1 MVYLITG
8 GCGFI
13 GSHLAEALVS
23 GGNRVRIY
31 DNLSSGY
38 EKNISSIR
46 NKAELIKADIRD
58 LSAITSAMS
67 GVDYVFHGAALV
79 SVFDSVKRPRDN
91 HDINITGTLNVLT
104 AARDKGVKRVV
115 FASSAAVYGNNPE
128 LPKREDMKPEP
139 ESPYGL
145 AKVAAEH
152 YLAVFAKL
160 YGLET
165 VGLRFFNAYG
175 PRQDP
180 DSLYSG
186 VISRFVKAVTDGNP
200 PAVFG
205 DGKQTR
211 DFVFVDDVVQAC
223 ILALHSTGIGKGD
236 VFNIGSGFQTS
247 LLDLLKVL
255 KELNGKS
262 FDIKFYEPRAGD
274 LKHSYA
280 DITLAGQKL
289 LFSPRHDI
297 RTGLK
302 KLLDYIVLRE
312 L

>member
-13 GSHLAEALVS
+13 GSHVAEALVS

-38 EKNISSIR
+38 EKNISSIK
-46 NKAELIKADIRD
+46 NKIELIKADIRD

-79 SVFDSVKRPRDN
+79 SVFDSVKHPLDN

-104 AARDKGVKRVV
+104 AARDKGVKRLV

-128 LPKREDMKPEP
+128 LPKREEMKPEP

-145 AKVAAEH
+145 AKVASEH
-152 YLAVFAKL
+152 YLSVFSKL

-186 VISRFVKAVTDGNP
+186 VISKFVKAVADGNP

-211 DFVFVDDVVQAC
+211 DFVFVDDVVQAS
-223 ILALHSTGIGKGD
+223 ILAIHSTGVGNGD

-247 LLDLLKVL
+247 LIDLLEVL
-255 KELNGKS
+255 KELTGKP
-262 FDIKFYEPRAGD
+262 FDIEFHEPRAGD
-274 LKHSYA
+274 LKHSCA

-302 KLLDYIVLRE
+302 KLLNYIV
-312 L
+312 

>member
-38 EKNISSIR
+38 EKNISSIS

-145 AKVAAEH
+145 AKVASEH

-186 VISRFVKAVTDGNP
+186 VISRFVKAVTEGNP

-223 ILALHSTGIGKGD
+223 ILAMHSTGIGKGD
-236 VFNIGSGFQTS
+236 VFNIGSGSQTS

-262 FDIKFYEPRAGD
+262 FDIEFYEPRAGD

-302 KLLDYIVLRE
+302 KLLDYIV
-312 L
+312 

>member
-13 GSHLAEALVS
+13 GSHVAESLVS

-38 EKNISSIR
+38 EKNISAIR
-46 NKAELIKADIRD
+46 KKAEFIKADIRD
-58 LSAITSAMS
+58 LSAVTSAMS

-79 SVFDSVKRPRDN
+79 SVFDSVKLPRDN

-180 DSLYSG
+180 GSLYSG
-186 VISRFVKAVTDGNP
+186 VISKFVKSMMDGSN

-211 DFVFVDDVVQAC
+211 DFVFVDDVVQATV
-223 ILALHSTGIGKGD
+223 LAMHSAGIGKGD

-255 KELNGKS
+255 KELSGKT
-262 FDIKFYEPRAGD
+262 FDIEFYEARAGD
-274 LKHSYA
+274 LKYSSA
-280 DITLAGQKL
+280 DITLAKQKL
-289 LFSPRHDI
+289 LFTPRHDI

-302 KLLDYIVLRE
+302 KLLNYIV
-312 L
+312 

>member
-13 GSHLAEALVS
+13 GSHVAEALVS

-46 NKAELIKADIRD
+46 NKVELIKADIRD
-58 LSAITSAMS
+58 VSAITSAMS

-91 HDINITGTLNVLT
+91 HDINITGTLNILT
-104 AARDKGVKRVV
+104 AARDKAVKRVV

-186 VISRFVKAVTDGNP
+186 VISRFVKAVLDGNP

-223 ILALHSTGIGKGD
+223 ILAMHLTGIGKGD
-236 VFNIGSGFQTS
+236 VFNIGSGFPTS
-247 LLDLLKVL
+247 LIDLLEVL

-262 FDIKFYEPRAGD
+262 FDIEFHEPRAGD

-280 DITLAGQKL
+280 DIALAGQKL

-302 KLLDYIVLRE
+302 KLLDYIV
-312 L
+312 

>member
-38 EKNISSIR
+38 EKNISSVR

-186 VISRFVKAVTDGNP
+186 VISRFVKAVTDANP

-223 ILALHSTGIGKGD
+223 ILAMHSTGIGKGD

-289 LFSPRHDI
+289 LFSPKHDI

>member
-13 GSHLAEALVS
+13 GSHLAEELVS
-23 GGNRVRIY
+23 EGNSVRIY

-38 EKNISSIR
+38 EKNIATIR
-46 NKAELIKADIRD
+46 NKVEFIKADVRD
-58 LSAITSAMS
+58 LSAINSAMS
-67 GVDYVFHGAALV
+67 GVDNVFHGAALV
-79 SVFDSVKRPRDN
+79 SVFDSVKRPYDN
-91 HDINITGTLNVLT
+91 HDINLTGTLNVLT
-104 AARDKGVKRVV
+104 AARDNGVKRLV

-165 VGLRFFNAYG
+165 VGLRFFNVYG

-180 DSLYSG
+180 GSLYSG
-186 VISRFVKAVTDGNP
+186 VTSRFVKAVMDGDSP
-200 PAVFG
+200 SVFG

-211 DFVFVDDVVQAC
+211 DFIFVDDVVRAC
-223 ILALHSTGIGKGD
+223 ILAMYSTGIGKGD

-255 KELNGKS
+255 KEFVGKS
-262 FDIKFYEPRAGD
+262 FDIEFYEPRTGD
-274 LKHSYA
+274 LKHSCA
-280 DITLAGQKL
+280 DITLAEQKL
-289 LFSPRHDI
+289 QFSPKHDI
-297 RTGLK
+297 RAGLK
-302 KLLDYIVLRE
+302 KLLDYIV
-312 L
+312 

>member
-46 NKAELIKADIRD
+46 NKVELIKADIRD
-58 LSAITSAMS
+58 VSAITSAMS
-67 GVDYVFHGAALV
+67 GVNYVFHGAALV

-91 HDINITGTLNVLT
+91 HDTNITGTLNVLT

-145 AKVAAEH
+145 AKVAAEY

-211 DFVFVDDVVQAC
+211 DFVFVDDVVHAC
-223 ILALHSTGIGKGD
+223 ILAMHSTGIGKGD

-247 LLDLLKVL
+247 LLDLLKVI

-280 DITLAGQKL
+280 DITFAGQKL

-302 KLLDYIVLRE
+302 KLLDYIV
-312 L
+312 

>member
-38 EKNISSIR
+38 EKNIFSVR

-79 SVFDSVKRPRDN
+79 SVFDSVKHPRDN

-104 AARDKGVKRVV
+104 AARDKAVKRVV

-145 AKVAAEH
+145 AKVASEH
-152 YLAVFAKL
+152 YLYVFAKL

-165 VGLRFFNAYG
+165 VGLRFFNIYG

-186 VISRFVKAVTDGNP
+186 VISRFVKTILEGNP

-223 ILALHSTGIGKGD
+223 ILAMHSTGVGNGD

-247 LLDLLKVL
+247 LIDLLEVL
-255 KELNGKS
+255 KELTGKS
-262 FDIKFYEPRAGD
+262 FDIEFHEPRAGD
-274 LKHSYA
+274 LKHSCA
-280 DITLAGQKL
+280 DITLARQKL

-302 KLLDYIVLRE
+302 KLLDYIV
-312 L
+312 